1 MKREIGI
8 RLFYQERANEGLGKL
23 GAPAAQRKHK
33 KDEVEV
39 IKDNEID
46 ELAETM

>member
-1 MKREIGI
+1 MEDLAAID
-8 RLFYQERANEGLGKL
+8 QERANEGLGKL
-23 GAPAAQRKHK
+23 GAPAAQRKPK

-39 IKDNEID
+39 IKDDEID